1 MAICQS
7 TNRGIPDHPQRRSNK
22 LFHLVM
28 FSVVASGKVTLL
40 PLDIRILEE
49 ICTSDQEE
57 TVVATQQSILANNAH
72 VTGFA
77 AQQSPDSQL
86 LSAAKKGDQAAFGAL
101 FERHSKKILHST
113 LRITRNREDA
123 EDALQDCFLSGL
135 LHLNDF
141 DGRSQLSTWLTRIA
155 INAALMKLRRNRY
168 SRELPMEFEDEEGKE
183 RPRFQIVDGALNPE
197 DSFVERERTMLLR
210 DALGGLRP
218 RVRAAVEIC
227 QLQECSVKET
237 ARKLGISTAAA
248 KGRLFHA
255 RVALRKACLQKTNP
269 AARRL
274 RPAA

>member
-1 MAICQS
+1 
-7 TNRGIPDHPQRRSNK
+7 
-22 LFHLVM
+22 M

-40 PLDIRILEE
+40 PLDVRILKKLFTIDE
-49 ICTSDQEE
+49 EE
-57 TVVATQQSILANNAH
+57 TLVATQQDILATNTNVAG
-72 VTGFA
+72 VA
-77 AQQSPDSQL
+77 AQKSSDSQL
-86 LSAAKKGDQAAFGAL
+86 LSAAKKGDQAAFGTL
-101 FERHSKKILHST
+101 FERHSKKIFHST

-135 LHLNDF
+135 LHLHDF

-168 SRELPMEFEDEEGKE
+168 SKEVPTEFVDEEGKE
-183 RPRFQIVDGALNPE
+183 RPRFQLIDGALNPE
-197 DSFVERERTMLLR
+197 DSFVERERSRILR
-210 DALGGLRP
+210 DALVELRP
-218 RVRAAVEIC
+218 RVRAALEIC

-255 RVALRKACLQKTNP
+255 RIALRKACLQKANP
-269 AARRL
+269 AVRRL